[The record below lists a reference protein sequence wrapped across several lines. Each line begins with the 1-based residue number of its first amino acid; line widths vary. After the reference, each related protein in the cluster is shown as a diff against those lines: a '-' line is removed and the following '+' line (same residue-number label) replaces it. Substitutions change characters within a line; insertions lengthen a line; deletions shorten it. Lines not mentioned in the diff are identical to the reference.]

1 LNQIQSDLEGP
12 AVRDLG
18 SLELALKTMWE
29 KARAAADMI
38 ARLQSERTELQ
49 SSLREL
55 EKSVSA
61 LRSEMLTKEQ
71 ELKRL
76 RAEHAQLS
84 NLDGRNVFS
93 EEEKEMFRG
102 KIKDLISKI
111 NSHL

>member
-1 LNQIQSDLEGP
+1 
-12 AVRDLG
+12 VKDLG

-38 ARLQSERTELQ
+38 ARLQSEKSELQ
-49 SSLREL
+49 ITLREL
-55 EKSVSA
+55 ERSA
-61 LRSEMLTKEQ
+61 SGLRSEMTAKDQ

-84 NLDGRNVFS
+84 NLDAKNVFS
-93 EEEKEMFRG
+93 EEEKEMFRT
-102 KIKDLISKI
+102 KIRDMISKI

>member
-1 LNQIQSDLEGP
+1 LNQIQSDIEGP

-29 KARAAADMI
+29 KARAAADLI
-38 ARLQSERTELQ
+38 ARLQTEKTDLQ
-49 SSLREL
+49 SAVREFEGSL
-55 EKSVSA
+55 SA
-61 LRSEMLTKEQ
+61 LRSDMLAREQ

-84 NLDGRNVFS
+84 SLDGKNVFS

>member
-1 LNQIQSDLEGP
+1 MNQVQAEIEGH

-18 SLELALKTMWE
+18 SLEAALKTMWE
-29 KARAAADMI
+29 KARAAADLI
-38 ARLQSERTELQ
+38 AKLQSDRMQ
-49 SSLREL
+49 MQAVIGDL
-55 EKSVSA
+55 EKGMST
-61 LRSEMLTKEQ
+61 LRSELSTKEQ

-84 NLDGRNVFS
+84 SLDSKNVFS

-102 KIKDLISKI
+102 KIKDLISRI